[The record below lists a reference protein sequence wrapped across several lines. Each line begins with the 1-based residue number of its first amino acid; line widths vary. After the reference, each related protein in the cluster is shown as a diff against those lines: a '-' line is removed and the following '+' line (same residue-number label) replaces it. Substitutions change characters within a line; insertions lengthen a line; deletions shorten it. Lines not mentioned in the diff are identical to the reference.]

1 MRHSYYN
8 AILTVLNTEIDVNDG
23 SFKIVKGLSDPKG
36 VSFESV
42 NFSGYFLKHSS
53 YKMVLAKFE
62 ENETYKND
70 ATFYIRDGLADKKS
84 VSIESYSFPG
94 YFIRHA
100 NFEAI
105 ISENDDSEIFSKDAS
120 FFLEKR

>member
-1 MRHSYYN
+1 
-8 AILTVLNTEIDVNDG
+8 
-23 SFKIVKGLSDPKG
+23 
-36 VSFESV
+36 
-42 NFSGYFLKHSS
+42 
-53 YKMVLAKFE
+53 E
-62 ENETYKND
+62 ENQTYKND

-94 YFIRHA
+94 YLIRHA